1 MKIEKTVNLGYVI
14 IIILNKIINRIPTM
28 CQTPE
33 IEIISGFGLSL
44 SMYQSMSV
52 YVFFLLKLFKTW
64 SLP

>member
-33 IEIISGFGLSL
+33 IEIISGFGLSR